1 MIAIGEEKAQWLARP
16 EVLSETLKSIVLS
29 EAGGSIYRLAKVIGI
44 GHMALTKWIGQSAR
58 PRFSAFIEV
67 CYRLGKCPVQ
77 LLEDAHSTQISL
89 FPHEL
94 LPLRKTSQKLTQA
107 ELCLIERDIRATIE
121 TQGAPYRSAAAFAA
135 KHNTSAKYLRRR
147 LPVAYLQLTD
157 HLRRIRAQRAEAR
170 MANLEATARR
180 VASELHRC
188 QRKTTEFEISEALRA
203 NQISLVCPRTRR
215 AFQDEL
221 KRLRAYEA
229 RGPVDG

>member
-1 MIAIGEEKAQWLARP
+1 MERLSTGIRCSIHRVAACFIQNGGGVPNALQVISVMGDCRSLSCFGHRPASRIASIMEFNWSVDVAHAGMINALRQRVMHLADSMIAIGEEKAQWLARP

-94 LPLRKTSQKLTQA
+94 LPLRKTSQ
-107 ELCLIERDIRATIE
+107 
-121 TQGAPYRSAAAFAA
+121 
-135 KHNTSAKYLRRR
+135 
-147 LPVAYLQLTD
+147 
-157 HLRRIRAQRAEAR
+157 
-170 MANLEATARR
+170 
-180 VASELHRC
+180 
-188 QRKTTEFEISEALRA
+188 
-203 NQISLVCPRTRR
+203 
-215 AFQDEL
+215 
-221 KRLRAYEA
+221 
-229 RGPVDG
+229 